1 MRRYERWMIAGLC
14 ILLPSMAWGASAF
27 LATQVVTADSPK
39 NPDGGIFEVFFTHR
53 FSQTIADSDLNNLFG
68 LDSFAYT
75 GLGLAYGV
83 SDTWSLALYR
93 TANEKNFEA
102 TLRWQW
108 LSADDGIADLVI
120 RGSLNFNTD
129 PGTNDPLRLGL
140 EVIAGVHVGPLSLMA
155 APAYMTNPARVSGE
169 DPFTF
174 GIILGVSVRVLE
186 TVSIVAEA
194 VPVLSGYRLR
204 DVQGTYH
211 PTWGAGVQIE
221 VGGHV
226 FTLLVTNQVGTT
238 LDQFL
243 PGAPTSSPRL
253 GFNLVRRF

>member
-1 MRRYERWMIAGLC
+1 MHDRKVWIIVGLF
-14 ILLPSMAWGASAF
+14 LMVPSVVRGASAF
-27 LATQVVTADSPK
+27 FATQVVTADSPK

-53 FSQTIADSDLNNLFG
+53 FSQTITDADLNNLFG

-75 GLGLAYGV
+75 GFGLAYGI
-83 SDTWSLALYR
+83 SDAWSLALYR

-102 TLRWQW
+102 SLRWKW
-108 LSADDGIADLVI
+108 LAAEEENVDLVF
-120 RGSLNFNTD
+120 RSSLNFNTD
-129 PGTNDPLRLGL
+129 AGTNDPLRLGL
-140 EVIAGVHVGPLSLMA
+140 EIIAGVDIGPLSLMI
-155 APAYMTNPARVSGE
+155 APAYITNPARISGE

-174 GIILGVSVRVLE
+174 GVILSASARILE
-186 TVSIVAEA
+186 TISLVAEI

-204 DVQGTYH
+204 DARGTHH

-243 PGAPTSSPRL
+243 PGATTASPRL